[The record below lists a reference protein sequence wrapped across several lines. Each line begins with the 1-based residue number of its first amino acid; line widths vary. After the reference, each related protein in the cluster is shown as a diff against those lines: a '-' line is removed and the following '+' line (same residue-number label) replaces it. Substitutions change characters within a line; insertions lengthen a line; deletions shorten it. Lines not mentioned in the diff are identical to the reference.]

1 MKKNNLKLLINFA
14 LIILFNGCEDEQ
26 AIKQNNAIINTISVT
41 TSNVNQSFFY
51 YDLVNQSEIDSSGNW
66 HLALETKGTYN
77 MPSIIFEGVYVAE
90 YLDILF
96 DDMTESPSTFMQD
109 YIQDNQQ
116 FEYEGENE
124 ILTYDMSSHTV
135 SVKNP
140 DHIYVIYEPAGHT
153 TYKVQFIEYLS
164 GILVFSFSQ
173 FSNDEL

>member
-1 MKKNNLKLLINFA
+1 M
-14 LIILFNGCEDEQ
+14 
-26 AIKQNNAIINTISVT
+26 
-41 TSNVNQSFFY
+41 NQSFFY
-51 YDLVNQSEIDSSGNW
+51 YDFVNQSEIDSSGNW

-96 DDMTESPSTFMQD
+96 DDMTELPSTFMQD

-140 DHIYVIYEPAGHT
+140 DRIYVIYEPAGHT

>member
-51 YDLVNQSEIDSSGNW
+51 YDIVNQSEIDSSGNW

-77 MPSIIFEGVYVAE
+77 MPSIIFDGVYVAE
-90 YLDILF
+90 YFDYLF
-96 DDMTESPSTFMQD
+96 DEMTESPSTFMQD

-124 ILTYDMSSHTV
+124 ILTYDMISHTV

-140 DHIYVIYEPAGHT
+140 DHIYVIYEPIGHT
-153 TYKVQFIEYLS
+153 TYKIQFIEYLS

-173 FSNDEL
+173 FSND

>member
-14 LIILFNGCEDEQ
+14 LIILFTGCEDEE
-26 AIKQNNAIINTISVT
+26 AIKQNNDIIETISVT

-77 MPSIIFEGVYVAE
+77 MPSIIFEDVYVAE
-90 YLDILF
+90 YLDIIF
-96 DDMTESPSTFMQD
+96 DDMTESPPTFMQD

-140 DHIYVIYEPAGHT
+140 NNIYVIYEPAGHT
-153 TYKVQFIEYLS
+153 TYKLQFIEYLS

-173 FSNDEL
+173 F